1 MLFIEVIYVMT
12 KGENRMKKLENKVAI
27 VTAAT
32 KGIGLASAEVLAD
45 HGAIVYLAARSEELA
60 KEVIADIGSK
70 GGVAKFVYFNARE
83 KETYTS
89 MIETVTK
96 NEGRLDILVNNY
108 GGTNVKLDRDVVS
121 GDSDE
126 FFRIINDNLQS
137 VYLPCKAAI
146 PHMIKNGGGRIVNI
160 STIGSVV
167 PDLSRVGYCV
177 SKAAINSLTQNI
189 ALQYARQG
197 VRCNAVLPGLI
208 GTKAA
213 LENMSDEF
221 RDSFLRHVPLNR
233 IGKPEDIANA
243 VLYYASDDSSFVTG
257 MIHEVA
263 GGFALGTP
271 QYAEYSSR

>member
-1 MLFIEVIYVMT
+1 MLKVGGSVM
-12 KGENRMKKLENKVAI
+12 RKLENKVAI

-32 KGIGLASAEVLAD
+32 KGIGLASAEVLAEN
-45 HGAIVYLAARSEELA
+45 GALVYIAARSEELA
-60 KEVIADIGSK
+60 KEVISNIENK
-70 GGVAKFVYFNARE
+70 GGTAKFVYFNARE
-83 KETYTS
+83 PQTYTS
-89 MIETVTK
+89 MVDTVAEA
-96 NEGRLDILVNNY
+96 EGRLDILVNNY
-108 GGTNVKLDRDVVS
+108 GGTNPRLDRDVVN
-121 GDSDE
+121 GDTDE
-126 FFRIINDNLQS
+126 FFRIIQDNLQS

-146 PHMIKNGGGRIVNI
+146 PHMAKNGSGSIVNI

-167 PDLSRVGYCV
+167 PDLGRVAYCV

-189 ALQYARQG
+189 AVQYARQG

-233 IGKPEDIANA
+233 VGKPEDIAKA
-243 VLYYASDDSSFVTG
+243 VLYYASDDSSYVTG

-263 GGFALGTP
+263 GGYALGTP
-271 QYAEYSSR
+271 QYAEFSEMMDKSK